1 MAKKKNKNQSS
12 LEKDKCYKILND
24 SSDERPGPYM
34 ECYDIVYKDYDD
46 ILGTIKLR
54 DEDLSSTEKFEKYSE
69 TVPKDFRPEC
79 YLDLINKF
87 KNAKDK
93 RKLRFDDFELSLLE
107 KALDKGYSS
116 IGTEVDLSRLRQK
129 LAWANTVSRDISN
142 RTNEQLQAFGRMLGF
157 TNSRKTLAV
166 TPESYIPSPAIGKQS
181 KLDSDEIIARYEE
194 LVNSGADKKEAVKQ
208 CSNDFPF
215 ACPDACARF
224 LRKQRRKYPHK
235 HLLKNIPG
243 FR

>member
-24 SSDERPGPYM
+24 SSDELPGPYM
-34 ECYDIVYKDYDD
+34 ECYEIVYKDSDD
-46 ILGTIKLR
+46 LLGTIKFI
-54 DEDLSSTEKFEKYSE
+54 DEDLSTNEKFEKHSE

-93 RKLRFDDFELSLLE
+93 RKLRFDDFELRLLE
-107 KALDKGYSS
+107 RSLDKGYSS
-116 IGTEVDLSRLRQK
+116 FGTEVDLSRLRQK

-142 RTNEQLQAFGRMLGF
+142 RTDEQLRAFGRMLGF

-181 KLDSDEIIARYEE
+181 KFDPVEIIARYEE
-194 LVNSGADKKEAVKQ
+194 LVNSGADKKEAVVQ

-215 ACPDACARF
+215 ASPAACSGYLYKHGLKDIPRF
-224 LRKQRRKYPHK
+224 R
-235 HLLKNIPG
+235 
-243 FR
+243 